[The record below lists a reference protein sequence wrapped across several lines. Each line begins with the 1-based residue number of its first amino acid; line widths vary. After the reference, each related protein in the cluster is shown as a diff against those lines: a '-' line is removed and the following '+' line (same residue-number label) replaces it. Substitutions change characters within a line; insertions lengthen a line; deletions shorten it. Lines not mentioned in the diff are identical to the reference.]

1 MVRAAKRRKR
11 PARRSSRRGRS
22 PSGRPAR
29 GAPKLARS
37 RGPSPKPVV
46 IDVHA
51 HVLVPEV
58 MKRTFEHSQYAR
70 AVAGGNGVPEPLF
83 QRMTELPL
91 RLRCFENWL
100 TERIHGQFGT
110 KGFLTEV
117 GAVTY
122 LQRPQT
128 VLNIR
133 GLFELLDGVRDLVS
147 ALDTPINRGLALET
161 LFRRL
166 ER

>member
-1 MVRAAKRRKR
+1 VATAERW
-11 PARRSSRRGRS
+11 
-22 PSGRPAR
+22 
-29 GAPKLARS
+29 
-37 RGPSPKPVV
+37 
-46 IDVHA
+46 
-51 HVLVPEV
+51 
-58 MKRTFEHSQYAR
+58 AR
-70 AVAGGNGVPEPLF
+70 A
-83 QRMTELPL
+83 ELPL

-100 TERIHGQFGT
+100 TERIRGQSESPA
-110 KGFLTEV
+110 FLTEV

-133 GLFELLDGVRDLVS
+133 ELFELLDGVRDLKS

-166 ER
+166 GRQVR